1 MKGHPRAAI
10 AILLTIGIGVGVWHF
25 HCPSGVS
32 AERARLC
39 RKTCRR
45 QIVAVSLR
53 ETKPHLAER
62 DGYFASFPTR
72 PSTATPAPCRH
83 GDAAPGSNET
93 PVTPPPATEP
103 RVEIKSNDACYVCH
117 MPFVKEKLAT
127 VHAKAKVWCG
137 TCHGP
142 SVAHTENEYIGAT
155 PPEIVYEKPEIDRM
169 CGRCHDGKKHPEVA
183 AKTRLTRLAE
193 GKRAQEAIKGRQIEP
208 TGVCTDCHGRHWIRP
223 RRGL

>member
-10 AILLTIGIGVGVWHF
+10 AILLTIGIGVGVCHF
-25 HCPSGVS
+25 RCPSGVS
-32 AERARLC
+32 AERAR
-39 RKTCRR
+39 
-45 QIVAVSLR
+45 
-53 ETKPHLAER
+53 
-62 DGYFASFPTR
+62 
-72 PSTATPAPCRH
+72 TATPASCRH
-83 GDAAPGSNET
+83 GGAAPGSNET
-93 PVTPPPATEP
+93 PAAPPATEP

-208 TGVCTDCHGRHWIRP
+208 TGVCTDCHGRHWIRRKTRP
-223 RRGL
+223 